1 MPHSY
6 FDPIA
11 DSARLCPD
19 PALLAPSLLLLLYP
33 ARIGSLHHHQHL
45 TTISG
50 MERAAFMVNEN
61 QKIEVKEKCILLIN
75 AIENIIEDDG

>member
-19 PALLAPSLLLLLYP
+19 PALLAPSLLLLLYS
-33 ARIGSLHHHQHL
+33 ARFDHHQHL

-50 MERAAFMVNEN
+50 IGRAAFMVNET
-61 QKIEVKEKCILLIN
+61 QEIEVKEKCILLIN